1 MRLVEPAAS
10 TPLPP
15 GRPAGHVIARTSPGA
30 PAGMPADGNGAL
42 NESLVKFESVQSL
55 TSGWAMVKQK
65 FLLRN

>member
-10 TPLPP
+10 TLLPP

-42 NESLVKFESVQSL
+42 NDSLVKFESVQSIRL
-55 TSGWAMVKQK
+55 GYVQAKV
-65 FLLRN
+65 FC